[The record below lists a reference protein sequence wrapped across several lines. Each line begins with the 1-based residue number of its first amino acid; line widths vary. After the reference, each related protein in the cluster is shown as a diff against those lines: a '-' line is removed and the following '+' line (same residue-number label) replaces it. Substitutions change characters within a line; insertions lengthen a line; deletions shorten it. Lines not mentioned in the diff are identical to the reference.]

1 MIDFK
6 RSTIKR
12 NKKLRPLGIDIFSGA
27 GGLSVG
33 FEQAGFDIRYAIEC
47 DKYATETYRNNRK
60 NKNVTVDIRDIR
72 EIPPKEALNNL
83 GIKKGELDIVV
94 GGPPCQGFSI
104 SNMKTRNLDNPKN
117 QLIFKFVEFVKVLQ
131 PKWFLMENVAGLDSF
146 EKGLFRDTLVE
157 MFMSMGYTT
166 ESMVLNAVNFGV
178 PQSRNRIF
186 FIGNSV
192 GSSMDFIEKIIK
204 KKIKKPVA
212 VEDAISDL
220 PSLENGHNINIKSYR
235 YNRKLTGY
243 QSLMRNG
250 MNGKVCNNFVSK
262 STDLALKRYRYI
274 MQGENL
280 LILAK
285 RRPSLVANYKN
296 IWNCHHW
303 IYLRLPWDKPSVA
316 LNNYRKNMLIHPTED
331 RGLSVREA
339 ARLQSFPDNYL
350 FYGPLGYQ
358 QQQVANA
365 VPPLLV
371 NELAGLI
378 RREM

>member
-1 MIDFK
+1 M
-6 RSTIKR
+6 
-12 NKKLRPLGIDIFSGA
+12 FSGA
-27 GGLSVG
+27 GGLSLG

-47 DKYATETYRNNRK
+47 DKFAAETYRNNRK
-60 NKNVTVDIRDIR
+60 NKNVNVDIRDIR
-72 EIPPKEALNNL
+72 EISPREVLNKL
-83 GIKKGELDIVV
+83 GMKKGELDIVI

-104 SNMKTRNLDNPKN
+104 SNMRTRNLDNPKN
-117 QLIFKFVEFVKVLQ
+117 QLVFKFVEFVRVLK

-146 EKGLFRDTLVE
+146 EKGSFRDNLIE
-157 MFMSMGYTT
+157 IFHNIGYKTKT
-166 ESMVLNAVNFGV
+166 IILNAANFGV
-178 PQSRNRIF
+178 PQNRNRIF
-186 FIGNSV
+186 FIGNRTDNSIN
-192 GSSMDFIEKIIK
+192 FIESLKKTKIENHIT
-204 KKIKKPVA
+204 VN
-212 VEDAISDL
+212 DAISDL

-262 STDLALKRYRYI
+262 STDLALKRYRHI

-285 RRPSLVANYKN
+285 RRPSLVTNYKN
-296 IWNCHHW
+296 VWNCHHW
-303 IYLRLPWDKPSVA
+303 IYLRLSWDKPSVA
-316 LNNYRKNMLIHPTED
+316 LNNYRKNMLIHPDED

-378 RREM
+378 RQEM

>member
-1 MIDFK
+1 MQVPYK
-6 RSTIKR
+6 KR
-12 NKKLRPLGIDIFSGA
+12 NKKLKPIGIDIFSGA

-47 DKYATETYRNNRK
+47 DKYAAETYRNNRK

-72 EIPPKEALNNL
+72 EIPPKEVINKL
-83 GIKKGELDIVV
+83 GIKKGELDIVI

-117 QLIFKFVEFVKVLQ
+117 QLIFKFVEFVKALK

-157 MFMSMGYTT
+157 MFQNTGYKT
-166 ESMVLNAVNFGV
+166 ESIILNAANFAV
-178 PQSRNRIF
+178 PQNRNRIF
-186 FIGNSV
+186 FIGNRV
-192 GSSMDFIEKIIK
+192 GNSIDFIEKLK
-204 KKIKKPVA
+204 KMKIEKHITVN
-212 VEDAISDL
+212 DAISDL
-220 PSLENGHNINIKSYR
+220 PSLENGHNINIKPYR
-235 YNRKLTGY
+235 YNRKLTAY
-243 QSLMRNG
+243 QSLMRSG

-262 STDLALKRYRYI
+262 STDLALKRYRHI

-296 IWNCHHW
+296 VGNCHHW
-303 IYLRLPWDKPSVA
+303 IYLRLSWDKPSVA
-316 LNNYRKNMLIHPTED
+316 LNNYRKNMLIHPDED

-378 RREM
+378 RWEM